1 MNTFYKVT
9 SRFYDDG
16 TVKTNISPVRGF
28 SKPDNVYQS
37 LNECDYY
44 ADFFDTQDE
53 AELFEKDVKM
63 Y

>member
-16 TVKTNISPVRGF
+16 TVTSSIEPVRCF
-28 SKPDNVYQS
+28 SKPDSVYQS

-53 AELFEKDVKM
+53 AELFEKDVKT

>member
-16 TVKTNISPVRGF
+16 RVTSKIEPVRCL
-28 SKPDNVYQS
+28 SKPDSVYQS
-37 LNECDYY
+37 LDEWDYY
-44 ADFFDTQDE
+44 ADFFDTKDE
-53 AELFEKDVKM
+53 AELFEQNVKT

>member
-16 TVKTNISPVRGF
+16 MVTSKIEPVRCL

-44 ADFFDTQDE
+44 VDFFDTQDE